1 MAKNNVLVD
10 SRDGA
15 VLAEELELMR
25 AEIEVA
31 KAEAVAVKADA
42 AAIKADADAT
52 KAEAEALL
60 AEAEALM
67 AEAKAMKAEAE
78 ALMAEAEAI
87 RAEAAMQMSAK
98 KLNVSDQGGHNS
110 ATYGSTHLIRSP
122 QETRSVSEV
131 TGSIAIA
138 SMADDEK
145 LPKDRIVLYHDEYK
159 TYGVTNFR
167 TTAVKGSGWREDVY
181 FDITGEFDAKT
192 KNCLLMV
199 IMVFNAKDELI
210 GVDFDERIEEERKRH
225 KTYSTRISLPNDE
238 RISRIEVRIINDP
251 VSVE

>member
-1 MAKNNVLVD
+1 MAKDNVFVG
-10 SRDGA
+10 STDGA

-25 AEIEVA
+25 AELEVV

-52 KAEAEALL
+52 KAEAEALM
-60 AEAEALM
+60 AEAEAFM

-78 ALMAEAEAI
+78 ALMSEAETI
-87 RAEAAMQMSAK
+87 RAEAMMQNAARKS
-98 KLNVSDQGGHNS
+98 NIGDQTGYNRS
-110 ATYGSTHLIRSP
+110 NFGSTHITRPP
-122 QETRSVSEV
+122 QETRPVSEV

-159 TYGVTNFR
+159 THGVTNFR

-199 IMVFNAKDELI
+199 IMIFNANDELI

-238 RISRIEVRIINDP
+238 HISRIEVRIINDP

>member
-1 MAKNNVLVD
+1 MAGKNVIVD
-10 SRDGA
+10 SRDGV

-31 KAEAVAVKADA
+31 KAEAVVVKADA
-42 AAIKADADAT
+42 AAIKADAEAT
-52 KAEAEALL
+52 KAEAEALM

-78 ALMAEAEAI
+78 ALMSEAEAI
-87 RAEAAMQMSAK
+87 RAEVAMQMSANK
-98 KLNVSDQGGHNS
+98 SNVGDQSGQKGAN
-110 ATYGSTHLIRSP
+110 YGSTHIIRSP
-122 QETRSVSEV
+122 QETRSVAEV

-181 FDITGEFDAKT
+181 LDITGEFDAKT

-199 IMVFNAKDELI
+199 IMVFNSNNVLI

-225 KTYSTRISLPNDE
+225 KTYSTRISLPVDE
-238 RISRIEVRIINDP
+238 NVSRIEVRIINDP

>member
-1 MAKNNVLVD
+1 MAKDNVFAT
-10 SRDGA
+10 DGE
-15 VLAEELELMR
+15 VLAEELELMK
-25 AEIEVA
+25 AELEVV
-31 KAEAVAVKADA
+31 KAEAVAIKADA

-52 KAEAEALL
+52 KAEAEALM

-67 AEAKAMKAEAE
+67 AEAKAMRAEAEVLKAEAE
-78 ALMAEAEAI
+78 TIRDEATI
-87 RAEAAMQMSAK
+87 QVAARKSTINGQTGCNS
-98 KLNVSDQGGHNS
+98 SDFR
-110 ATYGSTHLIRSP
+110 STHIARPP

-131 TGSIAIA
+131 TGSVALA

-199 IMVFNAKDELI
+199 IMVFNENNELI

-238 RISRIEVRIINDP
+238 NVSRIEVRIITDP

>member
-1 MAKNNVLVD
+1 MAKDNVFAT
-10 SRDGA
+10 DGE
-15 VLAEELELMR
+15 VLAEKLELMK
-25 AEIEVA
+25 AELEVV
-31 KAEAVAVKADA
+31 KAEAVAIKADA

-52 KAEAEALL
+52 KAEAEALM

-67 AEAKAMKAEAE
+67 AEAKAMRAEAE
-78 ALMAEAEAI
+78 ALKAEAETI
-87 RAEAAMQMSAK
+87 RDEATIQVAARK
-98 KLNVSDQGGHNS
+98 ATINVQTGCNSSDFR
-110 ATYGSTHLIRSP
+110 STHITRPP
-122 QETRSVSEV
+122 QETCSVSEV
-131 TGSIAIA
+131 TGSVALA

-145 LPKDRIVLYHDEYK
+145 LPKDRVVLYHDEYK

-167 TTAVKGSGWREDVY
+167 TTAVKGSGWREDAY

-199 IMVFNAKDELI
+199 IMVFNENNELI

-238 RISRIEVRIINDP
+238 NVSRIEVRIINDP